1 MSSTNLKNHPKTQNQ
16 PKIKNLMELKYIFLG
31 NFKVKTHIVNSPYQ
45 IEQFDIYIDIF

>member
-16 PKIKNLMELKYIFLG
+16 PKIKNLTLG